1 MNNAV
6 KVQVL
11 KDKLVILTT
20 EYEVY
25 EYKAGT
31 PSQIQIPEKVIDISG
46 NYTSVMYQTEN
57 EKTYVSGMNAF
68 GELGTG
74 DTNPVGTPVLV
85 TNHGENTYG
94 IGAGY
99 NNTYII
105 ENTGNVYASRKQRI
119 WFTWKWNK
127 NK

>member
-1 MNNAV
+1 M
-6 KVQVL
+6 
-11 KDKLVILTT
+11 KDKLIILTT

-31 PSQIQIPEKVIDISG
+31 LSQIQIPEKVIDISG
-46 NYTSVMYQTEN
+46 NYTSVVYQTEN

-105 ENTGNVYASRKQRI
+105 ENTGNVYASRKQ
-119 WFTWKWNK
+119 
-127 NK
+127 

>member
-31 PSQIQIPEKVIDISG
+31 ITKIQIPEKVIDISG
-46 NYTSVMYQTEN
+46 NYTSVMYQTES
-57 EKTYVSGMNAF
+57 EKTYVSGLNAN

-74 DTNPVGTPVLV
+74 NTSEVTVPVLV
-85 TNHGENTYG
+85 SGNKEGTFG

-99 NNTYII
+99 YNTYII
-105 ENTGNVYASRKQRI
+105 ENTGNVYASRK
-119 WFTWKWNK
+119 
-127 NK
+127 